1 MSSIRAVPGGF
12 FTPCGVP
19 GNIFITF
26 SAPSG
31 PIVFA
36 VVDGEGVLSIIG
48 PISKTKTQL
57 ELRGRSNSASVMFA
71 GVELPAGRE
80 QITTHVLSQRYTSV
94 GLGSRGVPII
104 EDHRHSC

>member
-1 MSSIRAVPGGF
+1 MRSIRAVPGGF
-12 FTPCGVP
+12 FNPCGVP
-19 GNIFITF
+19 GKTVRAGNIFITF

-57 ELRGRSNSASVMFA
+57 ELAPREIQQRECHVRRG
-71 GVELPAGRE
+71 
-80 QITTHVLSQRYTSV
+80 
-94 GLGSRGVPII
+94 
-104 EDHRHSC
+104 